1 MAIFIGNGNKV
12 KIPSEIKPHLVK
24 ISMSTSKG
32 IDGDK
37 KKKRHVPF
45 TSPRNKKVGWSQ
57 MKKKRVHTSV
67 SACS

>member
-1 MAIFIGNGNKV
+1 MPILIGNENKV

-45 TSPRNKKVGWSQ
+45 TSPRNKKSWVVPNE
-57 MKKKRVHTSV
+57 KKRVHTSV